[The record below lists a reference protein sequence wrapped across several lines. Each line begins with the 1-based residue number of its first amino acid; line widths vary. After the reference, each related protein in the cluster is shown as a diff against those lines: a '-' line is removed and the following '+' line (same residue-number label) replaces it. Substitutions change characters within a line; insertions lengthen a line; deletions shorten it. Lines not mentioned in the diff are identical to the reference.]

1 MVFLGGGD
9 FVQGFIVVLS
19 FDYIICIAIGDP
31 VIKMGL
37 DPRNRFNPS
46 AFLCLFQTG
55 NWISKVFSY
64 FQ

>member
-1 MVFLGGGD
+1 M
-9 FVQGFIVVLS
+9 QGFIVVLS

-37 DPRNRFNPS
+37 DPLNRFNPS

-55 NWISKVFSY
+55 TWISKVFSY
-64 FQ
+64 VH